1 MNVTL
6 TSFFEWLL
14 TASFMGSVLVLFIF
28 AAKFVL
34 RDKLSPRW
42 TYVLWM
48 LLIVRLIL
56 PWTPETSFSVYNLIP
71 IERFS
76 TTEVN
81 HPQLDH
87 SETPVTSK
95 TNPPTTEQS
104 NTPLLQEPTVLTEVD
119 KPKAV
124 HNPSNLVQSTSL
136 KFTLLQFLSL
146 LWLAGF
152 VLVVAILLV
161 VNLRFRNRMKH
172 EPSITVKRIQ
182 QLFMTSK
189 QMMGIKRRILL
200 IRSNKVPIATLSGV
214 MSPKLLLPDTILNSL
229 TDDEL
234 KHLFLHELSH
244 MKRGDIAINGLM
256 NLLLAMH
263 WFNPLLWYAYH
274 KMREDQELACDAMA
288 LVHLPSEQS
297 QAYAFT
303 LIKLL
308 EMVPSRSSLANTAS
322 ISSGKKEMYRR
333 INMIKAFKKQTYK
346 SALLGIIVMLIL
358 SSCALTSPKA
368 VAPEPIDADHLQL
381 EANQANTEEIE
392 QLAKVWADA
401 LKTRDGEPR
410 YEMMSERARQKF
422 EQEQIN
428 TSGEDWNYI
437 IGNSSPWVIDYN
449 IQIEGTI
456 ATITYTTQT
465 SEPANYNAQETVIFK
480 QEGLTFVVDDYTTEF
495 EDSAIDVNI
504 ENDGTANTSLEKIS
518 IFNSNPIAAY
528 NSADVVTIELNNEV
542 LETEFHKVRFEPFG
556 FYMPSNMELYSFED
570 GDEWG
575 YDLGRHHVNFNWYDN
590 DIVEAAD
597 IINEQL
603 TKYSEYVGSVINDG
617 TMIDYFVFQ
626 HGDRSFIISF
636 LYWEVEQDT
645 ALPLFLK
652 FVETMRY
659 VEE

>member
-6 TSFFEWLL
+6 TGFFEWLL
-14 TASFMGSVLVLFIF
+14 TTSLMGSVLVLFIF
-28 AAKFVL
+28 AAKFAL
-34 RDKLSPRW
+34 RDRLSPRW
-42 TYVLWM
+42 TYLLWM
-48 LLIVRLIL
+48 LLFTRLLI
-56 PWTPETSFSVYNLIP
+56 PWTPESTLSVYNLIS

-76 TTEVN
+76 TAQVN
-81 HPQLDH
+81 DLQLDRT
-87 SETPVTSK
+87 ETRVNSAINPV
-95 TNPPTTEQS
+95 TEQS
-104 NTPLLQEPTVLTEVD
+104 NTPLLQEPPFLTEAD
-119 KPKAV
+119 NTIAV
-124 HNPSNLVQSTSL
+124 QNPSKFAQSTQE
-136 KFTLLQFLSL
+136 KFTLMQFFSL

-152 VLVVAILLV
+152 VSVAAILLF
-161 VNLRFRNRMKH
+161 VNLRFRNSIKH
-172 EPSITVKRIQ
+172 EPCIKDKRIH
-182 QLFMTSK
+182 QLLMSCK
-189 QMMGIKRRILL
+189 QMMQIKRRITL

-214 MSPKLLLPDTILNSL
+214 LSPRLLLPDTILDSL

-288 LVHLPSEQS
+288 LAKLPSEQS

-333 INMIKAFKKQTYK
+333 IIMIKSFKKQTYK
-346 SALLGIIVMLIL
+346 SALFGIIVMLVL
-358 SSCALTSPKA
+358 SSCALTSPKSE
-368 VAPEPIDADHLQL
+368 APDSIGAELQEPDT
-381 EANQANTEEIE
+381 NQATTEEIE
-392 QLAKVWADA
+392 QLAKVWAEA

-410 YEMMSERARQKF
+410 YEMMSERARKKF

-437 IGNSSPWVIDYN
+437 IGNSSPWITEYS
-449 IQIEGTI
+449 IQIEGMI
-456 ATITYTTQT
+456 ANITYVTQT
-465 SEPANYNAQETVIFK
+465 SEPASYSAYETVTFK
-480 QEGLTFVVDDYTTEF
+480 QEGHTFVVDDYSTEY
-495 EDSAIDVNI
+495 EESSIEVNL
-504 ENDGTANTSLEKIS
+504 EKDGNETSIEKIS
-518 IFNSNPIAAY
+518 IFSSNPIAAY
-528 NSADVVTIELNNEV
+528 NPADVVKIELNNEV

-556 FYMPSNMELYSFED
+556 FYMPTNMELYSFED

-575 YDLGRHHVNFNWYDN
+575 YDMGRHHVNFNWYDH
-590 DIVEAAD
+590 DRIEAAD
-597 IINEQL
+597 LINEQL
-603 TKYSEYVGSVINDG
+603 TKYSEYAGSEINDG
-617 TMIDYFVFQ
+617 TMTDYFVFQ